1 MKNRYYLLKTSISIF
16 FLISLVSLTNPVL
29 PPVPYDYESLNLP
42 SHMSAFDVT
51 SQDNTPS
58 NNPISD
64 DGATLGR
71 VLFYD
76 KNLSR
81 NNTVSCGSCHQQE
94 HAFSDTS
101 SMSVGFHGDFTR
113 RNSMSLVN
121 SRWFSG
127 GQMFWDTRGNTLE
140 QAVLMPI
147 QDTIEM
153 GLTLL
158 QLVQVVQQQP
168 YYSQLF
174 SNAFGDTAV
183 TTLRIGQA
191 LAQFVRSII
200 SYSSKYDIGRAQE
213 FSPTN
218 PFSNFTPGENE
229 GKQIFF
235 STSDFGGGDC
245 FVCHRT
251 DAFTGGP
258 LLTNNG
264 LDAIS
269 TIDSGAFEVT
279 GSLGDIGKFKTPTLR
294 NIALTAPYMHDGR
307 FNSLFQVID
316 FYSTNIQLHRN
327 LTAGLIVADSITGA
341 LSPKRFDFTPS
352 QIMALVDFLNT
363 LSDYS
368 ILTEVK
374 WSDPFIIPTSVPDVN
389 ELQLAIY
396 PNPCANYFSVYA
408 DGILQDRIVDLEITD
423 VKGKTLFSQKVFL
436 TEKKLISISDFPDGV
451 YFVIIKIDGKRVTKK
466 LVKGF

>member
-1 MKNRYYLLKTSISIF
+1 MKKRYYLLKTFIGIF
-16 FLISLVSLTNPVL
+16 LLITLVSLTNPVL

-42 SHMSAFDVT
+42 AHMSAFDVT
-51 SQDNTPS
+51 STDNTPF

-81 NNTVSCGSCHQQE
+81 NNTISCGSCHQQE
-94 HAFSDTS
+94 YAFSDTTS
-101 SMSVGFHGDFTR
+101 KSVGLHGDFTR

-127 GQMFWDTRGNTLE
+127 GRMFWDTRGDTLE

-153 GLTLL
+153 GLTLA
-158 QLVQVVQQQP
+158 QLVQAVQQQP

-200 SYSSKYDIGRAQE
+200 SYSSKYDIGRAQV
-213 FSPTN
+213 FSPTD
-218 PFSNFTPGENE
+218 PFSNFTPRENE
-229 GKQIFF
+229 GKRIFF

-251 DAFTGGP
+251 DAFTGGQF
-258 LLTNNG
+258 LTNNG

-269 TIDSGAFEVT
+269 TIDSGAYEVT
-279 GSLGDIGKFKTPTLR
+279 GNQGDIGKFKTPTLR
-294 NIALTAPYMHDGR
+294 NIALTGPYMHDGR
-307 FNSLFQVID
+307 FNSLFEVID
-316 FYSTNIQLHRN
+316 FYSTNIQFHMN
-327 LTAGLIVADSITGA
+327 LTPGLMVMDTLTGA
-341 LSPKRFDFTPS
+341 FSPKRFDFTPT
-352 QIMALVDFLNT
+352 QIMELEAFLNT

-374 WSDPFIIPTSVPDVN
+374 WSDPFIIPASVPDGN
-389 ELQLAIY
+389 EIQFAIY

-423 VKGKTLFSQKVFL
+423 VKGKTMFFQKVFL
-436 TEKKLISISDFPDGV
+436 AEKKLISISDFPDGV